1 MRKKA
6 DDYYDK
12 KIDNDLKKKELEKKY
27 GAYFSEDS
35 ELPPEM
41 ENQWLNSIDEFEK
54 QFDNAK
60 TITVWEY
67 MDKPSFKTKDELK
80 SHEISNEL
88 ERLFELMGESNIT
101 LSTLCD
107 VEDAELY
114 RFITEEL
121 FQHEMDDIRIPGMM
135 SCFTYEEF
143 HPNAKLDIEQSIDYF
158 FRMTMAKMENIGGT
172 GYDMLYVDIEDHRD
186 SNGNKIDK
194 QKIIDSINNFL
205 GSFDSFE
212 IVTYNEKTFEINQE
226 ETDAKVTFTIYFKGL
241 YENSNETC
249 DFRGDG
255 CFKLKPSEYG
265 GWEMYHIDLPGGSIV
280 YL

>member
-1 MRKKA
+1 MSKKE

-12 KIDNDLKKKELEKKY
+12 KIDNGLKKKELEEKY
-27 GAYFSEDS
+27 GAHFSEFS

-60 TITVWEY
+60 RTTVWEY
-67 MDKPSFKTKDELK
+67 MGKPSFKTKDELK
-80 SHEISNEL
+80 PHEISKEL
-88 ERLFELMGESNIT
+88 ERLYELMDEKGIS

-121 FQHEMDDIRIPGMM
+121 FQEEMDDIRIPGMM

-143 HPNAKLDIEQSIDYF
+143 HPNAKLDIQDAIDYF
-158 FRMTMAKMENIGGT
+158 FRMTMGKMENIGGD
-172 GYDMLYVDIEDHRD
+172 GYDMLYIDTENHRD
-186 SNGNKIDK
+186 SAGNKIEK
-194 QKIIDSINNFL
+194 QIVIDSINNFL
-205 GSFDSFE
+205 GSFDKFE
-212 IVTYNEKTFEINQE
+212 VVTYNEKTFEINE
-226 ETDAKVTFTIYFKGL
+226 KETDAQVTFSIHFKGL
-241 YENSNETC
+241 YENSSDSY

-255 CFKLKPSEYG
+255 CFKLKPGEYG
-265 GWEMYHIDLPGGSIV
+265 GWEMYHIVLPGLTIG
-280 YL
+280 